1 MKVKFKKEIF
11 IFIAFFFITLSW
23 SKFFIYNG
31 LQNYLEYTGLFFILF
46 GIYVRHFGK
55 KDIKKIILLIIVMF
69 FFSIGLILQNM
80 DVSKKV
86 NAIISMFILASIAI
100 IPCKYINKFDTYL
113 GIEKAIISGLVL
125 STILSFIFRINIIT
139 GASEG
144 IIVKWGFDAGLEHRN
159 YLSYVLLSLFLIEY
173 MKLKL
178 GETKSKY
185 ALFAVFLFILST
197 NSRSSFIILFLFLVT
212 SNINKIR
219 VLKHKKMVTLFLVC
233 VFLVLAGV
241 PALQIMRNK
250 SETFHFRFNGLYNY
264 LHMFSDNM
272 KYMLFGNLK
281 IAYGNSNMSYDENI
295 RSIIGWDGST
305 ELVIFNVLIKNGLI
319 GFIGYFLIFRN
330 YVKTSLKLHN
340 EKLKIIAFAI
350 IICFII
356 SSFVESYVA
365 NINHL
370 FTVFIYLLLANIS
383 KIDANIGK
391 GNEISL

>member
-1 MKVKFKKEIF
+1 
-11 IFIAFFFITLSW
+11 
-23 SKFFIYNG
+23 
-31 LQNYLEYTGLFFILF
+31 
-46 GIYVRHFGK
+46 
-55 KDIKKIILLIIVMF
+55 
-69 FFSIGLILQNM
+69 
-80 DVSKKV
+80 
-86 NAIISMFILASIAI
+86 
-100 IPCKYINKFDTYL
+100 
-113 GIEKAIISGLVL
+113 
-125 STILSFIFRINIIT
+125 
-139 GASEG
+139 
-144 IIVKWGFDAGLEHRN
+144 
-159 YLSYVLLSLFLIEY
+159 
-173 MKLKL
+173 
-178 GETKSKY
+178 
-185 ALFAVFLFILST
+185 
-197 NSRSSFIILFLFLVT
+197 
-212 SNINKIR
+212 
-219 VLKHKKMVTLFLVC
+219 MVTLFLVC